1 MQPHLKLL
9 ILDQVNYFLSLLSD
23 LDRKAFI
30 GDLAEQQ
37 KVLDAKE
44 AEEKNEKAT
53 GKKKGET
60 DTIISEYMQKRDDLE
75 FRTLQ
80 ELNQQM
86 TNWVETVQT

>member
-1 MQPHLKLL
+1 M
-9 ILDQVNYFLSLLSD
+9 
-23 LDRKAFI
+23 
-30 GDLAEQQ
+30 
-37 KVLDAKE
+37 LDAKQ
-44 AEEKNEKAT
+44 AEEKNAAAS

-60 DTIISEYMQKRDDLE
+60 DTVITDYMQKRDDLE